1 MEEFEYNGIWWLPE
15 NPKKKISGTLKFN
28 QREDTI
34 LELIGSFKEIKDINE
49 IPELNIIL
57 GITSNGKIITLYK
70 CYESN
75 LHVSVP
81 GFFSS
86 SFVVSIIFQG
96 YHFEKEEDIKF
107 DSLSLN
113 YSHLEEWIRISGFK
127 SKLENDSEN
136 HLKKYEVSYSFPPKV
151 EAKLAKFDLSFD
163 YNFTLDEDR
172 IKEVNLKQTMFIK
185 IDPHTQVP
193 FNDYEKDICYH
204 IQNFLSLAIGQAVF
218 PLIIKGKTNACKTK
232 LSDGRVVYDD
242 IFIFYSIKNLPD
254 LSKKLHPFDM
264 LFSFRDISDN
274 FEKYLKNWHTKSEV
288 LQPVYDL
295 YFGTLYNPSMYL
307 QHEFL
312 SLIQALESYHRRVDD
327 GKYVSEDDYTQIYKT
342 LISIIPQELDND
354 FKESLNQKL
363 KYHNEFSLRKRL
375 IEILKKC
382 EDVENLLIYD
392 NERFVKDVVTTR
404 NFLTHY
410 DKYIEMKAK
419 NGQELYEL
427 TQKIKFILEICFLIE
442 LEIPIKTI
450 KALVSRNQR
459 YQYLA
464 RQSSK
469 SSKIP

>member
-34 LELIGSFKEIKDINE
+34 LELIGSFKEVKDINE

-57 GITSNGKIITLYK
+57 GITSNGKVITLYK

-75 LHVSVP
+75 FHVSIP

-113 YSHLEEWIRISGFK
+113 YSHLEEWTRISGFK
-127 SKLENDSEN
+127 SKSENDSEN

-163 YNFTLDEDR
+163 YNFNLGGDR
-172 IKEVNLKQTMFIK
+172 IKEVKLKQTIFIK
-185 IDPHTQVP
+185 IEPHTQVH

-204 IQNFLSLAIGQAVF
+204 IQNFLSLAIGRAVS
-218 PLIIKGKTNACKTK
+218 PLLIKGKTNACKTK
-232 LSDGRVVYDD
+232 LSDGRVVYND
-242 IFIFYSIKNLPD
+242 ILTFYSIKELPD
-254 LSKKLHPFDM
+254 LSKKLNPFDM
-264 LFSFRDISDN
+264 LFSFRDMSDN
-274 FEKYLKNWHTKSEV
+274 FEKYLKNWFAKSEV

-312 SLIQALESYHRRVDD
+312 SLIQALESYHRRVED

-342 LISIIPQELDND
+342 LISAIPQELDND
-354 FKESLNQKL
+354 FKESLKQKL
-363 KYHNEFSLRKRL
+363 KYHNEFSLRKRVKK
-375 IEILKKC
+375 ILKKFG
-382 EDVENLLIYD
+382 DLGILLIHD
-392 NERFVKDVVTTR
+392 NERFVKDIVTTR

-410 DKYIEMKAK
+410 DKNVEMKAK

-427 TQKIKFILEICFLIE
+427 TQKIKFMLEICFLIE

-450 KALVSRNQR
+450 KGLVSRNQR

-464 RQSSK
+464 RQLK
-469 SSKIP
+469 Q